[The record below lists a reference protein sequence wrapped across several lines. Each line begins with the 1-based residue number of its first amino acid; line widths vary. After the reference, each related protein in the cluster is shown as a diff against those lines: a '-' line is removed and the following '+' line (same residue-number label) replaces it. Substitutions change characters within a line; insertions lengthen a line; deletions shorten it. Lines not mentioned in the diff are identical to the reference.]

1 MYVVFGKTKS
11 TNVYFKTATHGH
23 EHLQLLQFLQ
33 YIYMKFQQPVRFIN
47 LNI

>member
-11 TNVYFKTATHGH
+11 TNVYYKTATHGH
-23 EHLQLLQFLQ
+23 EHLQLLQ